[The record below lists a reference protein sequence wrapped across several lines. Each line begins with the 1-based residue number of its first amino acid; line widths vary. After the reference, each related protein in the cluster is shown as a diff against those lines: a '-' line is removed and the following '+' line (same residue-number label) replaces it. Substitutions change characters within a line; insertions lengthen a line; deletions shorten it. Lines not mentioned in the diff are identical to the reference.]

1 MGIIDTIG
9 TIGNIDTIDVIKE
22 WKLSLLF
29 AIEQS

>member
-9 TIGNIDTIDVIKE
+9 AIGTIDTIDVIKE